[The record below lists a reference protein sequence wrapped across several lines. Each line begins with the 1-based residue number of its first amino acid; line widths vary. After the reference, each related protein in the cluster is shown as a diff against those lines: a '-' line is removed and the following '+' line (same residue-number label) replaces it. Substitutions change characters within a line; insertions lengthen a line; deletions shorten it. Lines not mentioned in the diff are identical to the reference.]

1 MNKST
6 RRFLFPSLTLK
17 TFLRLAAVALLAYLI
32 FIHLLIPLRIK
43 GSSMEPTYRS
53 GGINFCWTLGYLF
66 SRPSRHDVVL
76 VRLAGKR
83 VVLLKRV
90 VAVEGEGVAFRD
102 GKLFVN
108 GSMVVEPYVR
118 YPCKW
123 NLTPRRV
130 KKGYIYV
137 VGDNRSMHMENHSFG
152 QTPIERIVGVP
163 LW

>member
-1 MNKST
+1 MNKRT
-6 RRFLFPSLTLK
+6 RRFLFPSLTPK
-17 TFLRLAAVALLAYLI
+17 TFLRIAAVALAAYLI
-32 FIHLLIPLRIK
+32 FGHLLIPLRIK
-43 GSSMEPTYRS
+43 GSSMEPTYHN
-53 GGINFCWTLGYLF
+53 GGINFCWALGYLF
-66 SRPSRHDVVL
+66 SRPARHDVVL

-83 VVLLKRV
+83 VVLMKRV
-90 VAVEGEGVAFRD
+90 VAFEGESVAFRD

-108 GSMVVEPYVR
+108 GCMVVEAYVR

-123 NLTPRRV
+123 NLTPRQV

-137 VGDNRSMHMENHSFG
+137 VGDNRSMTMEHHSFG

>member
-1 MNKST
+1 MNKKV
-6 RRFLFPSLTLK
+6 RRFLIPSLTTK
-17 TFLRLAAVALLAYLI
+17 TFLRIAAIALLAYL
-32 FIHLLIPLRIK
+32 FFGHLLIPLRIK
-43 GSSMEPTYRS
+43 GASMEPTYRN
-53 GGINFCWTLGYLF
+53 GGVNFCWTLGYLF

-83 VVLLKRV
+83 VALMKRV
-90 VAVEGEGVAFRD
+90 VAVEGESVAFRD
-102 GKLFVN
+102 GTLFVN

-118 YPCKW
+118 YPCNW

-130 KKGYIYV
+130 KKGYMYV
-137 VGDNRSMHMENHSFG
+137 MGDNRSMTMEDHTFG

>member
-1 MNKST
+1 M
-6 RRFLFPSLTLK
+6 
-17 TFLRLAAVALLAYLI
+17 AYLI
-32 FIHLLIPLRIK
+32 FGHLLIPLRIR
-43 GSSMEPTYRS
+43 GSSMEPTYRN
-53 GGINFCWTLGYLF
+53 GGINFCWTLAYHF

-83 VVLLKRV
+83 VVLMKRV
-90 VAVEGEGVAFRD
+90 VAVEGESVGFRD

-108 GSMVVEPYVR
+108 GGMVIEPYVR

-137 VGDNRSMHMENHSFG
+137 VGDNRSMTMEHHVFG
-152 QTPIERIVGVP
+152 QTPIERIVGAP